1 MGAIAG
7 AMSTIASYTKKKG
20 DKKFKRNSPAKV
32 MYPLGEGITEG
43 VGAGMTRAL
52 WAIDEAESDILKRVT
67 SMRAPAVRNLM
78 NYDGTL
84 KGSAALTSGAGVQSL
99 GGNVINNRITV
110 SGGSN
115 PEEFAA
121 RLARQIK
128 LQLRTV

>member
-1 MGAIAG
+1 M
-7 AMSTIASYTKKKG
+7 K
-20 DKKFKRNSPAKV
+20 
-32 MYPLGEGITEG
+32 
-43 VGAGMTRAL
+43 
-52 WAIDEAESDILKRVT
+52 
-67 SMRAPAVRNLM
+67 APGYGSLV

-84 KGSAALTSGAGVQSL
+84 KGSAALTSGAGVQNL